1 MGDDFQIESS
11 QGSKLNQSSQT
22 SQQTKVQNHVVPQ
35 VNSTEHLK
43 ESIHILLKL
52 FQKVEEGGKLPDSFF
67 EANIT
72 LRPNTD
78 PHKEREL

>member
-22 SQQTKVQNHVVPQ
+22 SQQTKVQYHVVPQ
-35 VNSTEHLK
+35 VNSTEPLK
-43 ESIHILLKL
+43 ESINILLKL
-52 FQKVEEGGKLPDSFF
+52 FQKAEEGGKLPDSFF
-67 EANIT
+67 EASIT